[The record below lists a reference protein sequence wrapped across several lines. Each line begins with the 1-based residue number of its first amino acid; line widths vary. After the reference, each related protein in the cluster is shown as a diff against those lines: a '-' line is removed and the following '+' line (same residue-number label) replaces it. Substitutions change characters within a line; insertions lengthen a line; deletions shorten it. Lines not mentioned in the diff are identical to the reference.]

1 MGKIMIGMKMFT
13 LSETNISPENRPGPK
28 RKLVFQPSIF
38 RCYISLGEGIVIVD
52 IIVVIV
58 VLITI
63 ILFLVI
69 ITIVANIIRIII
81 ARIVMLKS
89 DE

>member
-1 MGKIMIGMKMFT
+1 MGKIMIGMKMIT

-38 RCYISLGEGIVIVD
+38 RCYVSFGEGIVIVD

-63 ILFLVI
+63 ILFSRYYYHCGQYHKDYFCSYCYVEK
-69 ITIVANIIRIII
+69 R
-81 ARIVMLKS
+81 
-89 DE
+89 